1 MITLDC
7 NAPQSSQLVA
17 NALEE
22 LAGLIEEVGM
32 ENLCNQLDLD
42 CSFDLSATKS
52 LASKQTLTVR
62 LTGSDDIID
71 QTRTQAESLKTDL
84 QSMSRNPR
92 ATKVLSKVFAKS
104 NNVCINNMEDAI
116 EAIESSTQMFENA
129 GTEIKQLVDAVKV
142 FEKQTDT
149 STAVRETANIIRL
162 LDDLIPKLR
171 PTNPSSCQQGADEFE
186 SLRGLAAL
194 VDELSSKEDLYYS
207 IQKRQSLKSSAKIV
221 SKATNFLAKI
231 KQSFSKFD
239 QFCTR
244 DKSYNIEVI
253 TNMGDMMTDLAGLY
267 RALGGVAAAEEITKQ
282 GDFIKKIEV
291 SNAPYCDLY

>member
-42 CSFDLSATKS
+42 FSFALPATKS
-52 LASKQTLTVR
+52 LASKQTPTV
-62 LTGSDDIID
+62 LTGSDDIIE

-92 ATKVLSKVFAKS
+92 ATKVLSKVFAKN

-116 EAIESSTQMFENA
+116 EAIESSTQIFENA
-129 GTEIKQLVDAVKV
+129 GTEIKQLVEAVKV

-162 LDDLIPKLR
+162 LEDLIPKLR

-253 TNMGDMMTDLAGLY
+253 TTMGDMMTDLAGLY
-267 RALGGVAAAEEITKQ
+267 RALGGAAAAEEITKQ
-282 GDFIKKIEV
+282 GYFIKKINV
-291 SNAPYCDLY
+291 SNAACSDL